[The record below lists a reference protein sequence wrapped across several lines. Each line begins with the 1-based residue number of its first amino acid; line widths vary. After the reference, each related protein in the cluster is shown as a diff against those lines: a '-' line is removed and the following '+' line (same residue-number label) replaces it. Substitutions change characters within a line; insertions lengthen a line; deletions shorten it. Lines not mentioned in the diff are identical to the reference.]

1 MDTWER
7 FDETSLP
14 DEKAFYSELNIEDI
28 IDKDYTHAQNVFKQF
43 KLKNPADYHDLY
55 AQSDTLLLAEVF
67 ENFRKKCI
75 EIYELDPANFL
86 SAPGLAQQ
94 ACLKKTEVEL
104 ELLTNIDMLLM
115 VAKGIRGGICHA
127 IHRYAKA
134 NSKYMKNYDK
144 NIISLYL
151 MYLDAN
157 NFYGQG
163 MSQKLPV
170 NGFKWIKKL
179 RKFDEGLIVI
189 IKIVIRDILLK
200 QMLNIQKNYLI
211 CIVIYHFQL
220 KERKLKNV
228 ISFFVAYMIKK
239 TMLFT

>member
-1 MDTWER
+1 
-7 FDETSLP
+7 
-14 DEKAFYSELNIEDI
+14 
-28 IDKDYTHAQNVFKQF
+28 
-43 KLKNPADYHDLY
+43 
-55 AQSDTLLLAEVF
+55 
-67 ENFRKKCI
+67 
-75 EIYELDPANFL
+75 
-86 SAPGLAQQ
+86 
-94 ACLKKTEVEL
+94 
-104 ELLTNIDMLLM
+104 MLLM

-189 IKIVIRDILLK
+189 IKIVMRDILLK
-200 QMLNIQKNYLI
+200 
-211 CIVIYHFQL
+211 
-220 KERKLKNV
+220 
-228 ISFFVAYMIKK
+228 
-239 TMLFT
+239 